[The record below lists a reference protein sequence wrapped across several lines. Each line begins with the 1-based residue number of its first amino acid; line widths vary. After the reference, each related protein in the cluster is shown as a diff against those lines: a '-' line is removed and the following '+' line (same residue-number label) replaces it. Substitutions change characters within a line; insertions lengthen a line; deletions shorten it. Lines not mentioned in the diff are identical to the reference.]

1 MDEDLIVKVSRMY
14 YVSDISKK
22 DIGDRLGIS
31 RFRVSRLLDQA
42 RQSGIVRIEIFE
54 PISTYTEIEAQL
66 EEKFGLQYAVVVQ
79 PPSQEEKDVMHAIGR
94 VGAEH
99 LVSLL
104 GEGDVVG
111 ITWGATVNEVIKAL
125 PARVEVR
132 IQVVQI
138 TGGSDQLAIDV
149 NPIDLVRR
157 VAEVY
162 NARSHVLFAPVFMQS
177 KATRDELLLNS
188 SIQNTVSLFPKVNVA
203 LSGIGAFSKEIASN
217 LLRSGSLNNED
228 LKRLREKNAVG
239 DVFGHFFDVHG
250 AICDTELENRL
261 IGMSVSQLKKVRF
274 SIGVA
279 GGLHKSLAVLGALR
293 GKLINILVTDLQTA
307 RDILEKDA
315 QLKA

>member
-1 MDEDLIVKVSRMY
+1 
-14 YVSDISKK
+14 
-22 DIGDRLGIS
+22 
-31 RFRVSRLLDQA
+31 
-42 RQSGIVRIEIFE
+42 
-54 PISTYTEIEAQL
+54 
-66 EEKFGLQYAVVVQ
+66 
-79 PPSQEEKDVMHAIGR
+79 
-94 VGAEH
+94 
-99 LVSLL
+99 
-104 GEGDVVG
+104 
-111 ITWGATVNEVIKAL
+111 
-125 PARVEVR
+125 
-132 IQVVQI
+132 
-138 TGGSDQLAIDV
+138 
-149 NPIDLVRR
+149 
-157 VAEVY
+157 
-162 NARSHVLFAPVFMQS
+162 MQS